1 MNPKDKLY
9 EIDLSGAA
17 WHKSPFSNGGEQCV
31 EIAHI
36 PGGGVALRDSKNRQ
50 RHDLRYTAEE
60 WDAFRKGII
69 EGAL

>member
-1 MNPKDKLY
+1 MRLGT
-9 EIDLSGAA
+9 LSVL
-17 WHKSPFSNGGEQCV
+17 CL

-36 PGGGVALRDSKNRQ
+36 PGVGVALRNSKNRQ
-50 RHDLRYTAEE
+50 RDDLRYTAEE